1 MQSDAKSLSY
11 YRSKREKLVYEVLRG
26 LGNVQD
32 WLLPFKELL
41 IEDMKLVRPYLQRHV
56 VHFVYKFA
64 FVYLCMS
71 FCLIEDNT
79 LSSRFRLIMRVFF
92 VTLRFYSISRKSCIE
107 KIIIQVNLDVFIL
120 YLANALLGMSTPKKY
135 MVNYSLLALIQSFL
149 PSSVATK
156 LLSAIG
162 ITAINL
168 IVFSETIGAN
178 YVAIAFF
185 LHCCAVMLSYYSHFM
200 ADIFSTKLTQIQEK
214 TEAEL
219 KNKSMFVASIS
230 HDLKN
235 PLNSLLGC
243 LDLLKNSGSLTER
256 DKTHILT
263 ASYSGQIMAY
273 LIGNIL
279 DTSKIEAGRFD
290 IDKLPMDI
298 LAEVNKIAL
307 IEHELS
313 KKKGINL
320 HVKVLTPLPKLVYG
334 DAMRFSQI
342 LINLIGNSIKFVSK
356 GYVGIILSWGS
367 SIDEAK
373 GKGSDSVHLIP
384 PEEYFLEEM
393 SGAPVK
399 VEKREDYQEH
409 DFQELPVSVSES
421 IKKYSVMSPTARG
434 KRMCTRPHSPEKFVP
449 ASISLKSQANLPKV
463 SNSFHQFN
471 SDLQIPGTEK
481 APFTIKTK
489 DKPEKLET
497 AVVED
502 SGLLMIDIIDTG
514 IGLSEEEQKRL
525 FKPFNQAN
533 SSVRAKYGGTGL
545 GLWITKQLVCLMS
558 GFIELRSKPRKGT
571 RFTITLPF
579 KVVKDEELVA
589 KGGEECKT
597 PTNRVDAALANRPS
611 EVVSSLKAKKK
622 LVFTG
627 EDKSLHRM
635 RILLVEDASA
645 SSDSLV
651 EQVINQLMD
660 TDCRL
665 FYCTYVDKLE
675 VLRAE
680 KYSFNIIVVVY
691 SGQKDATMKTIVSVM
706 KDIKDAEHKQMPVC
720 VISGSYSANC
730 VEYSSTKEFG
740 QLNKVTSFTFPL
752 KEGELARELN
762 KLRIKAM

>member
-1 MQSDAKSLSY
+1 MQGDTRSLSY
-11 YRSKREKLVYEVLRG
+11 CGRKREQLAYEVLRG

-56 VHFVYKFA
+56 VHLVYKFA
-64 FVYLCMS
+64 LAYLCLS
-71 FCLIEDNT
+71 FCLVEADT
-79 LSSRFRLIMRVFF
+79 LSSRVRLVLTVFIT
-92 VTLRFYSISRKSCIE
+92 TLRFYSISRERDIE
-107 KIIIQVNLDVFIL
+107 KIKTQVNLDVVL
-120 YLANALLGMSTPKKY
+120 VYLANVLLGVSAPKKY
-135 MVNYSLLALIQSFL
+135 VVNYILLALIQSFI
-149 PSSVATK
+149 PSSVAIK
-156 LLSAIG
+156 LSSAIG
-162 ITAINL
+162 IAAINFL
-168 IVFSETIGAN
+168 VFSGTIGAN
-178 YVAIAFF
+178 YVAMAFF
-185 LHCCAVMLSYYSHFM
+185 LHCCAIMLSYYNQFM
-200 ADIFSTKLTQIQEK
+200 ADTYSTKLTQIQEK
-214 TEAEL
+214 TEVEL

-243 LDLLKNSGSLTER
+243 LDLLKNSGSLTEK
-256 DKTHILT
+256 DKVHILT
-263 ASYSGQIMAY
+263 ASYSGQIMTY

-290 IDKLPMDI
+290 IDKLPMDV
-298 LAEVNKIAL
+298 LTEVNKIAS

-373 GKGSDSVHLIP
+373 SKGSDSVHLIP
-384 PEEYFLEEM
+384 PEEYFLEEV

-409 DFQELPVSVSES
+409 DFQELPVPVSES
-421 IKKYSVMSPTARG
+421 IRKYSVTSPTARG
-434 KRMCTRPHSPEKFVP
+434 KKMSTRPHSPEKFVP
-449 ASISLKSQANLPKV
+449 ASISLKSQVNLPKAN
-463 SNSFHQFN
+463 SSFHQFN
-471 SDLQIPGTEK
+471 SDIQLADSQK
-481 APFTIKTK
+481 VPFTIKTK
-489 DKPEKLET
+489 DRPKKIE
-497 AVVED
+497 AIVVED
-502 SGLLMIDIIDTG
+502 SGLLVVDIIDTG

-533 SSVRAKYGGTGL
+533 SSVRANYGGTGL

-558 GFIELRSKPRKGT
+558 GFIELRSRPREGT

-579 KVVKDEELVA
+579 KVVKDEELVI

-597 PTNRVDAALANRPS
+597 PTNKVDAALANKPS
-611 EVVSSLKAKKK
+611 EVVGSLKAKRK
-622 LVFTG
+622 LVFAG
-627 EDKSLHRM
+627 EDRSLHRM
-635 RILLVEDASA
+635 RILLIEDASA
-645 SSDSLV
+645 SSGSLV
-651 EQVINQLMD
+651 EQAVNQLKD

-680 KYSFNIIVVVY
+680 KYSFNIIVVAS

-706 KDIKDAEHKQMPVC
+706 KDIKDAEYKQMPVC
-720 VISGSYSANC
+720 VISGSH
-730 VEYSSTKEFG
+730 F
-740 QLNKVTSFTFPL
+740 
-752 KEGELARELN
+752 
-762 KLRIKAM
+762 ID